1 MKKTFFTALAL
12 LSLFSF
18 FSCENEND
26 ESVIDYD
33 ISEIYG
39 YTYYGNITAS
49 SGNTL
54 IPSIILY
61 NDERCDWN
69 MSVNGMNNNQ
79 FYYYAVKN
87 SAANYTLYWFAPSE
101 VSYCAQ
107 KDSSK
112 ASMVVQIGINSPNEL
127 VILLTGD
134 EFSGVSNMTNTRVPM
149 TKQNSIEKNTTPT
162 EITLD
167 ADVEDISIEI
177 PSFATAANW
186 AGNESYTGTYG
197 FLVIGGNDTYLAT
210 GQGTATEDENGNLV
224 PTSVKIKDTSALAAN
239 TVTVTTNPVSY
250 TEQMSVGAFDIEG
263 VQVKKNGEVYYL
275 YKESTTITT
284 ETQTLNEV
292 TLVGKLEN
300 GILTW
305 RVSFKPGAMPFPIV
319 EIFESESGD

>member
-18 FSCENEND
+18 FSCNTDDE
-26 ESVIDYD
+26 ESVTDYD

-54 IPSIILY
+54 IPSLIIY
-61 NDERCDWN
+61 NENRCDWN
-69 MSVNGMNNNQ
+69 MNTNGMNNNQ

-112 ASMVVQIGINSPNEL
+112 ASMVVQVGINSPSEL

-134 EFSGVSNMTNTRVPM
+134 GFSGVSNMTNTRVPM
-149 TKQNSIEKNTTPT
+149 TKQNSIEKNTTPS

-167 ADVEDISIEI
+167 TDVKDISITI
-177 PSFATAANW
+177 PKTAVAAKW
-186 AGNESYTGTYG
+186 GGEESYTGAYT

-224 PTSVKIKDTSALAAN
+224 PVSIKIKDTSALAAN

-250 TEQMSVGAFDIEG
+250 TEQMSVGAFDISG
-263 VQVKKNGEVYYL
+263 VQVKKDGEVYYL